1 MFIAFRLLAGCTGS
15 APLTLGAGSIA
26 DLFVSEQRGG
36 AMAVFALGPLLG
48 PVIGPDSG
56 GYLIQAKGW
65 RWVFWVLSIV
75 DAGLSILALCLLR
88 ETYHPLILERKAKK
102 MREMSGNH
110 SYRSIMASDLPAK
123 QFLIRSM
130 LRPLKML
137 FLSPIIFSLSFFMAI
152 VYGYLYLMFTTFP
165 EVFESIYHF
174 STGTVGLAYTGI
186 GVGSLVGTVIVAVAS
201 DRILVGLTRRN
212 GGEQKPEYRLPPLVF
227 GAPFIPIGLFWY
239 GWSARAGTHWI
250 LPIMGTA
257 FVGLGSL
264 FVFMPIQTYLVDAFT
279 QYAASAIAANTVL
292 RSVVGAL
299 LPLAGLSM
307 FEHLGLGWGNS
318 LLGFIAISLLPIPVV
333 FYISGERIR
342 NMNRGLKL

>member
-1 MFIAFRLLAGCTGS
+1 MYHSCNFIFIACNCACAKSSNIGMFIAFRLLAGCTGS

-56 GYLIQAKGW
+56 GYLIQVRTVSDSMEIGTLIQAKAKGW

-174 STGTVGLAYTGI
+174 STGTVGM
-186 GVGSLVGTVIVAVAS
+186 SP
-201 DRILVGLTRRN
+201 
-212 GGEQKPEYRLPPLVF
+212 KPSIENF
-227 GAPFIPIGLFWY
+227 
-239 GWSARAGTHWI
+239 SC
-250 LPIMGTA
+250 
-257 FVGLGSL
+257 
-264 FVFMPIQTYLVDAFT
+264 
-279 QYAASAIAANTVL
+279 
-292 RSVVGAL
+292 
-299 LPLAGLSM
+299 
-307 FEHLGLGWGNS
+307 
-318 LLGFIAISLLPIPVV
+318 
-333 FYISGERIR
+333 
-342 NMNRGLKL
+342 